1 MAKNVRFDYFK
12 VYALQ
17 FNEETDRMEEGLCN
31 LSNALSKAQ
40 EMKTSQRVF
49 GIGNDLA
56 RLQEINFNNNK
67 WEMHF
72 LRIRKDNFPIRAHDN
87 GSIDFFTDL
96 SEEEGFGEEVSAIF
110 DPSNFV
116 IMIRRNVHSLSP
128 QVISSY
134 FTKLINTIGLT
145 ILFKPMIHP
154 GSLALLQSDH
164 LIRSAEIAVADVKSA
179 SPRTKRA
186 LGTIVGSTED
196 MNETVNIVF
205 KIGLEQKGSRKS
217 SKLPIYEEI
226 AAFAQ
231 DDNIKKAIVKVKADE
246 DAKVETFDLLK
257 NRLVDYEL
265 FSDADIDKE
274 SRTIRHATIISR
286 MHQTYRI
293 RLNDINNIYK

>member
-1 MAKNVRFDYFK
+1 MAKSVRFDYFK
-12 VYALQ
+12 VYLMQ
-17 FNEETDRMEEGLCN
+17 FNEETDRMEEGLCD
-31 LSNALSKAQ
+31 LSNALIKAQ
-40 EMKTSQRVF
+40 GMKTSNRVF

-56 RLQEINFNNNK
+56 RLQEISFNNNK

-116 IMIRRNVHSLSP
+116 IMVRRNIHSLSP
-128 QVISSY
+128 QVISNY
-134 FTKLINTIGLT
+134 FTNLLNTIGLT
-145 ILFKPMIHP
+145 VLFKPMIHP
-154 GSLALLQSDH
+154 GSLALLQKDH
-164 LIRSAEIAVADVKSA
+164 LIRSAEVAVADVKSA

-186 LGTIVGSTED
+186 LGSIVESTED

-226 AAFAQ
+226 ATFAQ
-231 DDNIKKAIVKVKADE
+231 DDNIKRAIVKVKADE
-246 DAKVETFDLLK
+246 DAKVETIDLIK
-257 NRLVDYEL
+257 NRLVDYEQ
-265 FSDADIDKE
+265 FSEDDIDKK
-274 SRTIRHATIISR
+274 SRTIRHTTVISR
-286 MHQTYRI
+286 MHQAYRK